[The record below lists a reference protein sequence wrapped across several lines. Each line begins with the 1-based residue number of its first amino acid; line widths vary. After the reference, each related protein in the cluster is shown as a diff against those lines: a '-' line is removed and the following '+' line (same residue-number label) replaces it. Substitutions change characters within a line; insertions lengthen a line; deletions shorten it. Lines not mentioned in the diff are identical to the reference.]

1 MRLCF
6 GRAAGNRRE
15 RQQRDP
21 GGGKRY
27 SAGHVCSPNLLP
39 VENCLV

>member
-1 MRLCF
+1 MRLDF

-15 RQQRDP
+15 RQQRHP

-27 SAGHVCSPNLLP
+27 SAGHVGAPNGLP
-39 VENCLV
+39 VENCLL